1 VRRKEILAR
10 VPSLFVVSTEGYA
23 GKTAVCLGLALK
35 MREKGYKVG
44 YFRPIGLE
52 MIRTPNG
59 KPIDE
64 DAILMNEVLEL
75 KLPIETI
82 VPLTLRSRFLEEYSK
97 VEPKI
102 YLEKI
107 ENAYAK
113 ASEGKDILIIEGLNR
128 VEDCTFMELSAP
140 ILAKKFESKV
150 LIVSRAATDTVVD
163 LILRDKKC
171 IQAEGASCIGAI
183 LNYVPRQ
190 ILEKV
195 KEIAVNIL
203 EKHNVKVWGVIPE
216 DVRLTAPTV
225 REIHEKLGGEILVRE
240 DKLDNFVEDFLVGAM
255 TAESSLKYFRRTVN
269 KAVITGGDRA
279 DLALA
284 ALETSMSVLILTGN
298 LYPSVKVLVRAEEQG
313 VPVLLVPY
321 DTYTTV
327 QYISRIAGR
336 IKPRD
341 TRKIELA
348 KQFIETNV
356 NWEGILKTVLP

>member
-1 VRRKEILAR
+1 MAR

-75 KLPIETI
+75 KLPQETI
-82 VPLTLRSRFLEEYSK
+82 VPLTLRSRFLEECSK

-102 YLEKI
+102 YLERI
-107 ENAYAK
+107 ERAYAK

-171 IQAEGASCIGAI
+171 IQAEGAPCIGTI

-195 KEIAVNIL
+195 KEIAVSIL

-240 DKLDNFVEDFLVGAM
+240 DKLDNLIEDFLVGAM

-327 QYISRIAGR
+327 QYLSKIAGR

-341 TRKIELA
+341 TKKIELT
-348 KQFIETNV
+348 KQFIETYV
-356 NWEGILKTVLP
+356 NWEGILKTVLPNL

>member
-1 VRRKEILAR
+1 VRKTLAR

-35 MREKGYKVG
+35 MKENGYKVG

-52 MIRTPNG
+52 MARTPNG

-64 DAILMNEVLEL
+64 DAVLMNETLEL
-75 KLPIETI
+75 KLPLETI
-82 VPLTLRSRFLEEYSK
+82 VPMTLRSRFLEECSK

-102 YLEKI
+102 FLEKI
-107 ENAYAK
+107 ESAYAK
-113 ASEGKDILIIEGLNR
+113 VSEGKDILIIEGLNR
-128 VEDCTFMELSAP
+128 LEDCTFMELSSP
-140 ILAKKFESKV
+140 TLAKKFESKV
-150 LIVSRAATDTVVD
+150 LTVSRAATDTVVD

-171 IQAEGASCIGAI
+171 IQAEGATFIGAI

-195 KEIAVNIL
+195 KEIAVSIL
-203 EKHNVKVWGVIPE
+203 EKRNAKVWGIIPE
-216 DVRLTAPTV
+216 DVRLTAPTA
-225 REIHEKLGGEILVRE
+225 REIHEKLGGEILACE
-240 DKLDNFVEDFLVGAM
+240 TKMDNFIEDFLVGAM

-284 ALETSMSVLILTGN
+284 ALETSTSALILTGN

-327 QYISRIAGR
+327 QLLSKIAGR

-341 TRKIELA
+341 MKKIELA
-348 KQFIETNV
+348 KQIIETNV
-356 NWEGILKTVLP
+356 NWEGILKTILP